1 MVFIVLALCL
11 HKYIVKVI
19 DFIISIPFYR
29 RALPIAIAG
38 LSTLATAGLSK
49 SSSILISIICYVLTF
64 AYNEYIVKKEVQST
78 KEPLEKELSNR
89 DELIAK
95 YRTLLEEKKN
105 KFQRLIIRK
114 LDQCHRIGG
123 DSDEEILHKIKKEL
137 GDLQDAVLAEETFL
151 ETPDEALRRIE
162 NSTSGNED
170 LAMKTMLGE

>member
-1 MVFIVLALCL
+1 MSNNNLNENITPPQGQGEPSYSINLSQTDINAASLLVFIVLALCL

-95 YRTLLEEKKN
+95 YRTLLKK
-105 KFQRLIIRK
+105 
-114 LDQCHRIGG
+114 
-123 DSDEEILHKIKKEL
+123 
-137 GDLQDAVLAEETFL
+137 
-151 ETPDEALRRIE
+151 RRI
-162 NSTSGNED
+162 SSSD
-170 LAMKTMLGE
+170 LL